1 MNSMNNRFFWVILML
16 GAALLGTGWILQSQ
30 EPPGSEVDPA
40 GLASAPV
47 AGYLAPDFTL
57 TLVNG
62 ESITLSD
69 LRGTPVVL
77 NFWATWCPPCRAEI
91 PHFQAA
97 SRKYNGQVIVAG
109 VDDGEPLATVSPF
122 VSEMGMT
129 YPILLDLDSAV
140 AIRYRVSALPTTF
153 FIDADGVIQEVYPG
167 IINQA
172 VLESRIEQLIRGEE
186 AAGG

>member
-1 MNSMNNRFFWVILML
+1 
-16 GAALLGTGWILQSQ
+16 
-30 EPPGSEVDPA
+30 
-40 GLASAPV
+40 
-47 AGYLAPDFTL
+47 
-57 TLVNG
+57 
-62 ESITLSD
+62 
-69 LRGTPVVL
+69 
-77 NFWATWCPPCRAEI
+77 
-91 PHFQAA
+91 
-97 SRKYNGQVIVAG
+97 
-109 VDDGEPLATVSPF
+109 
-122 VSEMGMT
+122 EMGMT